1 MEYQVHLMKSSQCT
15 KGSSV
20 RWKAKMMNG
29 LRNPRRSGLK
39 KSKFLSKIRKKKQDI
54 SSLKK
59 NFLNK
64 EFKLL
69 KLNVRHSE
77 RMGIGWRMKKQLYKI
92 SSKQPELRKKILKK
106 NMKPLLKKQKKTKLK
121 LRRSMTT

>member
-1 MEYQVHLMKSSQCT
+1 MEYQVHSMKSSQCT

-29 LRNPRRSGLK
+29 LRNHRRNGLK
-39 KSKFLSKIRKKKQDI
+39 KSKFSSKIRKKKQDI

-69 KLNVRHSE
+69 KLNLRHSE

>member
-1 MEYQVHLMKSSQCT
+1 MEYQVHSMKSSQCT
-15 KGSSV
+15 KGSSAK
-20 RWKAKMMNG
+20 WKAKMMNG
-29 LRNPRRSGLK
+29 LRNHRRNGLK
-39 KSKFLSKIRKKKQDI
+39 KSKFSSKIRKKKQDI

-69 KLNVRHSE
+69 KLNLRHSE

-106 NMKPLLKKQKKTKLK
+106 NMKPLSKKQKKIKPKLS
-121 LRRSMTT
+121 RSTTT